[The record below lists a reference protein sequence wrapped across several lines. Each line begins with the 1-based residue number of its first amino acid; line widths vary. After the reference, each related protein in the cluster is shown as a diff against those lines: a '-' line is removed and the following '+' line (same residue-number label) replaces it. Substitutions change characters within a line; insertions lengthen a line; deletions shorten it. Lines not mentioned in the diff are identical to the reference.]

1 MTQPHDDEYGDVL
14 RSVLRAEAEEVTPSA
29 EGLERIRTRI
39 ADRSARRLWWQM
51 PWIRPAMAVGGAF
64 LLASVVMVGTP
75 GIRGAVIAAF
85 NGQSNTP
92 QSKGTT
98 PYHPPTNNGGYP
110 TNAGS
115 GTPSPTGSQG
125 PSQGPAGGPCDP
137 GSSDPGSGQV
147 TTMRTPSSSGS
158 PSDCPT
164 TPPPDS
170 GTTDPGTPTS
180 TPPPDHPTE
189 PTHTT
194 EPTEPSGSPS
204 TDPKPSDS
212 NAVPEASP

>member
-14 RSVLRAEAEEVTPSA
+14 RSVLRAEADEVTPSA
-29 EGLERIRTRI
+29 EGLERIRSRI

-92 QSKGTT
+92 QSRSST

-115 GTPSPTGSQG
+115 GTPSPTGSEG
-125 PSQGPAGGPCDP
+125 PSQGPGGGPCGT
-137 GSSDPGSGQV
+137 GSSDPGQV
-147 TTMRTPSSSGS
+147 TAMHTPSSSGS
-158 PSDCPT
+158 PSECPT
-164 TPPPDS
+164 TTPPDTS
-170 GTTDPGTPTS
+170 TTHPGTPTT

-194 EPTEPSGSPS
+194 EPTQPSGSPS